1 MEIHFRSI
9 PRAYQ
14 SQKCDLF
21 LFRVSHNTLYSRKPK
36 IASNILLKID
46 YFIKNRLF
54 CHQYFLAEIHFRP
67 IPRSY
72 LKSQSLHLPLV
83 IVVLYK
89 FNLKM
94 QTYIKYRMYI
104 LGSQTFEKIDLHSE
118 GFFRGLGRSK
128 MEPRITFLTSKTG
141 SSAKNGR

>member
-1 MEIHFRSI
+1 MSDALLAVTPPNFLVEIHFRSI

-104 LGSQTFEKIDLHSE
+104 LGS
-118 GFFRGLGRSK
+118 
-128 MEPRITFLTSKTG
+128 
-141 SSAKNGR
+141 